1 MSKDF
6 RDPFFATRD
15 AAVARA
21 QVNNARQAGTFRAVQ
36 QGADIQGQP
45 SGYFDDAGN
54 WQTTRAT
61 GVLFFGA
68 PGAPI

>member
-6 RDPFFATRD
+6 RDPLFAIRD

-21 QVNNARQAGTFRAVQ
+21 QVNNARQAGTFRAIQ
-36 QGADIQGQP
+36 QGGGAELQP
-45 SGYFDDAGN
+45 SGAFDPNGN
-54 WQTTRAT
+54 WIAAPVV